1 VVWEWT
7 ADFDGR
13 SEEPVAHGAHDGMAG
28 MDHGSGGH
36 EHMLS
41 CASAAIGAS
50 NAGDY
55 AAFMR
60 YQFRAGLTRSSA
72 QQMLGFRCAI

>member
-1 VVWEWT
+1 
-7 ADFDGR
+7 
-13 SEEPVAHGAHDGMAG
+13 
-28 MDHGSGGH
+28 
-36 EHMLS
+36 MLS

-72 QQMLGFRCAI
+72 QQMLGFRCAA